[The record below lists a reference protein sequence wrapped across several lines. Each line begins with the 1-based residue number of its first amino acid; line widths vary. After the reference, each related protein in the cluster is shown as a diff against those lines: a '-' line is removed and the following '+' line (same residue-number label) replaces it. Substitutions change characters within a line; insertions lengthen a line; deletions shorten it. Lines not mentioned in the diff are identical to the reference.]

1 MLAAYG
7 PTENYVATVGGGGV
21 AHNTIEDM
29 TIAE

>member
-7 PTENYVATVGGGGV
+7 PTENYVATVGGGV